1 MNAIRRIFTWW
12 NGATV
17 GTMLHTRREGVQVG
31 ADAEGNTYWTDRA
44 GKRRWV
50 IYAGEAEASRVPP
63 DWHGWLHH
71 TFDRPPTEAPLPVK
85 PWEKP
90 HAPNLTGTSAA
101 YAPPGSIA
109 APRPPKKIADYEPW
123 SPEGA

>member
-1 MNAIRRIFTWW
+1 MNVIRRMFTWW

-17 GTMLHTRREGVQVG
+17 GTMMHTRRHGVRVG
-31 ADAEGNTYWTDRA
+31 EDAEGNSYWTDKA
-44 GKRRWV
+44 GVRRWV
-50 IYAGEAEASRVPP
+50 VYAGVSDASRVPP

-71 TFDRPPTEAPLPVK
+71 TFDRPPTEAPLPVQ

-90 HAPNLTGTSAA
+90 HAPNLTGTRAA
-101 YAPPGSIA
+101 YAPPGSISG
-109 APRPPKKIADYEPW
+109 PRAPKKMADYEPW